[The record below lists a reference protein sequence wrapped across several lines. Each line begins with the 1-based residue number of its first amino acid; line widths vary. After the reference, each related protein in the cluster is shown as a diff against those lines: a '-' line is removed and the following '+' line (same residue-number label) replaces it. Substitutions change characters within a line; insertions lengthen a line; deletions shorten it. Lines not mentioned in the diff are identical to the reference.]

1 MKKET
6 KVQLF
11 IIVVLAIIF
20 GILVVITIKEM
31 NQNNP
36 SKMYDRD
43 DIRQEFG
50 HPDEEKTE
58 KETTANDVDAG
69 QEVTRKRY

>member
-11 IIVVLAIIF
+11 IIVVLAIIL

-31 NQNNP
+31 NP
-36 SKMYDRD
+36 SQMYDRD

-58 KETTANDVDAG
+58 KETKANDVDAG
-69 QEVTRKRY
+69 QEVTRKQY

>member
-11 IIVVLAIIF
+11 IIVVLAIIL

-58 KETTANDVDAG
+58 KETKANDVDAG